1 MADISFK
8 LPFQKVAYNMI
19 SDVLTEAQ
27 LEIRVGGKIGD
38 AMTKACQKIHSL
50 FAAHDDY
57 KNTRQLFKNKTARG
71 VYKIYHYEIP
81 KNKDQLREILASLW
95 NTFAFKKTFI
105 NFSLFGTT
113 DHPEALAAEGRIL
126 RLLENS
132 KNVNLVQSLYGES
145 IDETARALGDIQPW
159 KVNLSSIF
167 RDPSEYRTLWA
178 KKMKEKLDAHP
189 ELIEVEKKENV

>member
-1 MADISFK
+1 
-8 LPFQKVAYNMI
+8 MI

-145 IDETARALGDIQPW
+145 IDEAARALGDIQPW

-178 KKMKEKLDAHP
+178 RKMKEKLDAHP